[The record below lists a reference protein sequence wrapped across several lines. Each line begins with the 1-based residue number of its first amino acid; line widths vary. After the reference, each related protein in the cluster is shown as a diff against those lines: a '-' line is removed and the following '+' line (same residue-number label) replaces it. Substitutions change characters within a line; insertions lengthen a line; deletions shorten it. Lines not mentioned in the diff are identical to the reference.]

1 MQLGDIPK
9 NGFAFAPRTAMRCGM
24 NDQPLR
30 IGTRGSPLAL
40 TQARMVRGLL
50 ADAFPDAPEAEIV
63 PIRTTGD
70 AITDRSLAEAG
81 GKGLFTKE
89 IDRALL
95 DREVDIAVHSAKDM
109 ETWLAEG
116 TVIGAALERED
127 PRDALIGAP
136 SIAAIP
142 RGAKVGTASQR
153 RQAQLLAQRPDLD
166 VVLFRGNVETRLRKL
181 ADGEADVTLL
191 ALAGLNRLGRP
202 EVADAILETDEML
215 PAAGQ
220 GVIAIARRDDN
231 ETAARALAPLN
242 DPDTLACLL
251 TERAMLDALDGTC
264 RTPIGGLAR
273 ILGDGLTLDGL
284 VAWPDGS
291 GLERRRISGDR
302 NDPVALGRAV
312 GLELRAAIGPDF
324 FAALD

>member
-1 MQLGDIPK
+1 
-9 NGFAFAPRTAMRCGM
+9 M

-50 ADAFPDAPEAEIV
+50 ADAFPDSPEAEIV

-70 AITDRSLAEAG
+70 AITDRSLADAG

-127 PRDALIGAP
+127 PRDALIGAT
-136 SIAAIP
+136 SISDIP
-142 RGAKVGTASQR
+142 RGAKIGSASQR
-153 RQAQLLAQRPDLD
+153 RQAQLLAQRPDLN

-181 ADGEADVTLL
+181 AEGEADATLL
-191 ALAGLNRLGRP
+191 ALAGLNRLGRA
-202 EVADAILETDEML
+202 EAADAVLETDEML

-231 ETAARALAPLN
+231 ESAALALAPLN
-242 DPDTLACLL
+242 DGATLTCLHA
-251 TERAMLDALDGTC
+251 ERAMLDALDGTC

-273 ILGDGLTLDGL
+273 IVGDGLNLDGL

-291 GLERRRISGDR
+291 GLQRCQMTGDR
-302 NDPVALGRAV
+302 DDPVALGRAV
-312 GLELRAAIGPDF
+312 GLALREAIGPDF

>member
-1 MQLGDIPK
+1 
-9 NGFAFAPRTAMRCGM
+9 M

-50 ADAFPDAPEAEIV
+50 ADAFPGAPEAEIV

-70 AITDRSLAEAG
+70 AITDRSLADAG

-95 DREVDIAVHSAKDM
+95 DRAVDIAVHSAKDM
-109 ETWLAEG
+109 ETWLVEG

-127 PRDALIGAP
+127 PRDALIGAT
-136 SIAAIP
+136 SIADIP
-142 RGAKVGTASQR
+142 QGATIGTASQR
-153 RQAQLLAQRPDLD
+153 RQAQLLAQRPDLSA
-166 VVLFRGNVETRLRKL
+166 VLFRGNVETRLRKL
-181 ADGEADVTLL
+181 AAGEADATLL
-191 ALAGLNRLGRP
+191 ALAGLNRLGRA
-202 EVADAILETDEML
+202 EAADAILETHEML

-220 GVIAIARRDDN
+220 GVIAIARLDDN
-231 ETAARALAPLN
+231 EIAAHALAPLN
-242 DPDTLACLL
+242 DAETMTCLRA
-251 TERAMLDALDGTC
+251 ERAMLDALDGTC

-273 ILGDGLTLDGL
+273 IVGDGLSLDGL

-291 GLERRRISGDR
+291 GLERRQMTGDR
-302 NDPVALGRAV
+302 EDPVALGRAV
-312 GLELRAAIGPDF
+312 GLALREAIGPDF
-324 FAALD
+324 FVSHD

>member
-1 MQLGDIPK
+1 MQLANIPK
-9 NGFAFAPRTAMRCGM
+9 NGFAFAPRTAKRCGM
-24 NDQPLR
+24 NDQSLR

-50 ADAFPDAPEAEIV
+50 ADAFPDAPKAEIV

-70 AITDRSLAEAG
+70 AITDRSLADAG

-109 ETWLAEG
+109 ETWLAKG
-116 TVIGAALERED
+116 TVIGAALERGD

-142 RGAKVGTASQR
+142 RDAKVGTASQR

-181 ADGEADVTLL
+181 ADGEVDVTLL
-191 ALAGLNRLGRP
+191 ALAGLNRLGHP

-220 GVIAIARRDDN
+220 GIIAIARRDDN

-242 DPDTLACLL
+242 DPDTMACLL

-291 GLERRRISGDR
+291 GLERRRKSGDR

>member
-1 MQLGDIPK
+1 
-9 NGFAFAPRTAMRCGM
+9 M
-24 NDQPLR
+24 NNQPLR

-70 AITDRSLAEAG
+70 AITDRSLADAG

-95 DREVDIAVHSAKDM
+95 DGEVDIAVHSAKDM

-116 TVIGAALERED
+116 TVIGAALARED
-127 PRDALIGAP
+127 PRDALIGAT
-136 SIAAIP
+136 SIAGIP
-142 RGAKVGTASQR
+142 RGAKIGTASQR
-153 RQAQLLAQRPDLD
+153 RQAQLLAQRPDLE

-181 ADGEADVTLL
+181 AEGEADATLL
-191 ALAGLNRLGRP
+191 ALAGLNRLGRADA
-202 EVADAILETDEML
+202 ADAILETDDML

-220 GVIAIARRDDN
+220 GVIAIARRDDH
-231 ETAARALAPLN
+231 EIAAQVLARLN
-242 DPDTLACLL
+242 DAGTLACLHA
-251 TERAMLDALDGTC
+251 ERAMLDALDGTC
-264 RTPIGGLAR
+264 RTPIGGLAQ
-273 ILGDGLTLDGL
+273 IVGDGLRLDGL

-291 GLERRRISGDR
+291 GIERRQMSGDPD
-302 NDPVALGRAV
+302 DPVALGRAV
-312 GLELRAAIGPDF
+312 GMVLREAIGPDF
-324 FAALD
+324 FATLD

>member
-1 MQLGDIPK
+1 
-9 NGFAFAPRTAMRCGM
+9 M
-24 NDQPLR
+24 NDQQLR

-50 ADAFPDAPEAEIV
+50 AAAFPDAPEAEIV

-70 AITDRSLAEAG
+70 AITDRSLADAG

-109 ETWLAEG
+109 ETWLVEG

-127 PRDALIGAP
+127 PRDALIGAT
-136 SIAAIP
+136 SIADIP
-142 RGAKVGTASQR
+142 RGAKIGTASHR
-153 RQAQLLAQRPDLD
+153 RQAQLLAQRPDLN

-181 ADGEADVTLL
+181 AEGEADATLL
-191 ALAGLNRLGRP
+191 ALAGLNRLGRA
-202 EVADAILETDEML
+202 EAADAILGTDEML

-220 GVIAIARRDDN
+220 GIIAIARRDDN
-231 ETAARALAPLN
+231 EIAAQALAPLN
-242 DPDTLACLL
+242 DGKTLTCLHA
-251 TERAMLDALDGTC
+251 ERAMLDALDGTC

-273 ILGDGLTLDGL
+273 IIGGELNLDGL
-284 VAWPDGS
+284 VAWPDGA
-291 GLERRRISGDR
+291 GLERRQMSGDQD
-302 NDPVALGRAV
+302 DPVGLGRAV
-312 GLELRAAIGPDF
+312 GLELREAIGPDF